1 VARVLDLATGRRNR
15 VPVAQL
21 VRRTLKEI
29 EPHAR
34 ELGSDRELEGI
45 NEILAK
51 GNGSDR
57 QRRIWNA
64 NRDLVEVVR
73 ELADATEQAAVTA

>member
-1 VARVLDLATGRRNR
+1 L
-15 VPVAQL
+15 PVAQL
-21 VRRTLKEI
+21 IRRTLKEI

-45 NEILAK
+45 SEILAK

>member
-1 VARVLDLATGRRNR
+1 MDLATGRRNR
-15 VPVAQL
+15 IPVAQL
-21 VRRTLKEI
+21 IRRTMKEI

-64 NRDLVEVVR
+64 NRDIVEVVR
-73 ELADATEQAAVTA
+73 EIAEATEEAAVPA

>member
-1 VARVLDLATGRRNR
+1 L
-15 VPVAQL
+15 PVAQL
-21 VRRTLKEI
+21 IRRTLKEI